1 LGKRRVM
8 NVVNKKIRR
17 LIAALSCVFLLITLS
32 ACSSSLSSPTTS
44 SELVVSY
51 IDVGQG
57 LSVLVQFPN
66 GTAMLYDAGPNKS
79 AETIINYLKSHS
91 VDKIDA
97 LILSHPD
104 SDHIGAADEVI
115 ESFTIGSFYMPK
127 VVHSTQSYL
136 DVLNAA
142 KAKKL
147 TIKTAQKGVT
157 ISLDPDVK
165 VTMWGPVKEYDVDD
179 TNNWSAVV
187 SISYGATSFL
197 LTGDAEQKAEADM
210 IKAGVVEPQTVL
222 QVGHH
227 GSKYSTSTEFLSA
240 VTPTYAVISVGE
252 NSYGHP
258 SEETLSR
265 LQSYNVHVFRTYKQ
279 GTVVATSDGKT
290 ITWNVEPI
298 GWEDSLPVSPT
309 GSQND
314 AGSTATPEQEILP
327 KVVIISKDLKGE
339 RVVIKNNDT
348 VDIDMSGWELVSVKG
363 NQIFKF
369 PDGFILKKGQ
379 TVTITSG
386 SKAYEDSPKVLKWT
400 TSTIWNN
407 DGDPAQL
414 RDNKGRVV
422 SSMP

>member
-1 LGKRRVM
+1 MLGNSK
-8 NVVNKKIRR
+8 NAK
-17 LIAALSCVFLLITLS
+17 LLAASLFLLLLVSLT
-32 ACSSSLSSPTTS
+32 ACSFTFTARRGSN
-44 SELVVSY
+44 LVVSY

-57 LSVLVQFPN
+57 LSVLVRFPN
-66 GTAMLYDAGPNKS
+66 GTAMLYDAGPDKS
-79 AETIINYLKSHS
+79 AETIVNYLKSHS
-91 VDKIDA
+91 VSKIDA

-127 VVHSTQSYL
+127 VPHSTQSYL

-147 TIKTAQKGVT
+147 TIKTAKKGVT
-157 ISLDPDVK
+157 ISLDPEVK
-165 VTMWGPVKEYDVDD
+165 VTMWGPVKEYDLDD

-187 SISYGATSFL
+187 SITYGSTSFL
-197 LTGDAEQKAEADM
+197 LTGDAGQEAENDM
-210 IKAGVVEPQTVL
+210 INTGVVEPQTVL

-265 LQSYNVHVFRTYKQ
+265 LQSYNVHVFRTDKQ

-298 GWEDSLPVSPT
+298 SWEDSSQASPT
-309 GSQND
+309 TSQTD
-314 AGSTATPEQEILP
+314 SASTATPKQEALP
-327 KVVIISKDLKGE
+327 KVVIISKDLKE
-339 RVVIKNNDT
+339 ETVVIQNNDA
-348 VDIDMSGWELVSVKG
+348 VDIDMSGWSLVSVKG
-363 NQIFKF
+363 DQVFTF
-369 PDGFILKKGQ
+369 PEGFRLGKGK

-386 SKAYEDSPKVLKWT
+386 FKAYEDSPSVLKWT
-400 TSTIWNN
+400 SSTIWNN
-407 DGDPAQL
+407 DGDPAEL
-414 RDNKGRVV
+414 LDDKGRLV
-422 SSMP
+422 SSLP

>member
-1 LGKRRVM
+1 MLRNCK
-8 NVVNKKIRR
+8 NAK
-17 LIAALSCVFLLITLS
+17 LLATSFFLLLLISLT
-32 ACSSSLSSPTTS
+32 ACSFTFTAQHSSD
-44 SELVVSY
+44 LVVSY

-57 LSVLVQFPN
+57 LSVLVRFPN

-79 AETIINYLKSHS
+79 AETIVNYLKNHS
-91 VDKIDA
+91 VSKIDA

-127 VVHSTQSYL
+127 VPHSTQSYL
-136 DVLNAA
+136 DVLSAA

-147 TIKTAQKGVT
+147 TIKTAKEGVA
-157 ISLDPDVK
+157 ISLDPEVK
-165 VTMWGPVKEYDVDD
+165 VTMWGPVKEYDLDD

-187 SISYGATSFL
+187 SITYGSTSFL
-197 LTGDAEQKAEADM
+197 LTGDAGQEAENDM
-210 IKAGVVEPQTVL
+210 INTGVVEPQTVL

-265 LQSYNVHVFRTYKQ
+265 LQSYNVHVFRTDKQ

-298 GWEDSLPVSPT
+298 SWEDSSQASPT
-309 GSQND
+309 TSQTD
-314 AGSTATPEQEILP
+314 SASTATPNQEALP
-327 KVVIISKDLKGE
+327 KVVIISKDLKE
-339 RVVIKNNDT
+339 EIVVIQNNDA
-348 VDIDMSGWELVSVKG
+348 VDIDMSGWSLVSVKG
-363 NQIFKF
+363 DQVFTF
-369 PDGFILKKGQ
+369 PEGFRLGKGK

-386 SKAYEDSPKVLKWT
+386 PKAYEDSPSVLKWT
-400 TSTIWNN
+400 FSTIWNN
-407 DGDPAQL
+407 DGDPAEL
-414 RDNKGRVV
+414 LDDKGRLV
-422 SSMP
+422 SSLP

>member
-1 LGKRRVM
+1 MLGNSK
-8 NVVNKKIRR
+8 NAK
-17 LIAALSCVFLLITLS
+17 LLAASLFLLLLVSLT
-32 ACSSSLSSPTTS
+32 ACSFTFTAQHSSD
-44 SELVVSY
+44 LVVSH

-79 AETIINYLKSHS
+79 AETIVNYLKSHS
-91 VDKIDA
+91 VSKIDA

-127 VVHSTQSYL
+127 VPHSTQSYL
-136 DVLNAA
+136 DVLSAA

-147 TIKTAQKGVT
+147 TIKTAKKGVT
-157 ISLDPDVK
+157 ISLDPEVK
-165 VTMWGPVKEYDVDD
+165 VTMWGPVKEYDLDD

-187 SISYGATSFL
+187 SITYGSTSFL
-197 LTGDAEQKAEADM
+197 LTGDAGQEAENDM
-210 IKAGVVEPQTVL
+210 INTGVVEPQTVL

-227 GSKYSTSTEFLSA
+227 GSKYSTSTEFLNA

-265 LQSYNVHVFRTYKQ
+265 LQSYNVHVFRTDKQ

-298 GWEDSLPVSPT
+298 GWEDSLQASPT
-309 GSQND
+309 TSQTD
-314 AGSTATPEQEILP
+314 SASTATPKQEALP
-327 KVVIISKDLKGE
+327 KVVIINKDLKE
-339 RVVIKNNDT
+339 ETVVIKNNDA
-348 VDIDMSGWELVSVKG
+348 VDIDMSGWSLVSVKG
-363 NQIFKF
+363 NQVF
-369 PDGFILKKGQ
+369 PFPEGFRLGKGK

-386 SKAYEDSPKVLKWT
+386 FKAYEDSPSVLKWT
-400 TSTIWNN
+400 SSTIWNN
-407 DGDPAQL
+407 DGDPAEL
-414 RDNKGRVV
+414 LDDKGRLV
-422 SSMP
+422 SSLP

>member
-1 LGKRRVM
+1 MLGNSK
-8 NVVNKKIRR
+8 NAK
-17 LIAALSCVFLLITLS
+17 LLATSFFLLLLISLT
-32 ACSSSLSSPTTS
+32 ACSFTFTAQHSSD
-44 SELVVSY
+44 LVVSY

-66 GTAMLYDAGPNKS
+66 GAAMLYDAGPNKS
-79 AETIINYLKSHS
+79 AETIVNYLKSHS
-91 VDKIDA
+91 VSKIDA

-115 ESFTIGSFYMPK
+115 ESFTISSFYMPK
-127 VVHSTQSYL
+127 VPHSTQSYL
-136 DVLNAA
+136 DVLSAA

-147 TIKTAQKGVT
+147 TIKTAKEGVA
-157 ISLDPDVK
+157 ISLDPEVK
-165 VTMWGPVKEYDVDD
+165 VTMWGPVKEYDLDD

-187 SISYGATSFL
+187 SITYGSTSFL
-197 LTGDAEQKAEADM
+197 LTGDAGQEAENDM
-210 IKAGVVEPQTVL
+210 INTGVVEPQTVL

-265 LQSYNVHVFRTYKQ
+265 LQSYNVHVFRTDKQ

-298 GWEDSLPVSPT
+298 SWEDSSQASPT
-309 GSQND
+309 TSQTD
-314 AGSTATPEQEILP
+314 SASTATPNQEALP
-327 KVVIISKDLKGE
+327 KVVIISKDLKE
-339 RVVIKNNDT
+339 EIVVIQNNDA
-348 VDIDMSGWELVSVKG
+348 VDIDMSGWSLVSVKG
-363 NQIFKF
+363 DQVFTF
-369 PDGFILKKGQ
+369 PEGFRLGKGK

-386 SKAYEDSPKVLKWT
+386 FKAYEDSPSVLKWT
-400 TSTIWNN
+400 SSTIWNN
-407 DGDPAQL
+407 DGDPAEL
-414 RDNKGRVV
+414 LDDKGRLV
-422 SSMP
+422 SSLP

>member
-1 LGKRRVM
+1 VMLGNSKNAKLLAVSL
-8 NVVNKKIRR
+8 V
-17 LIAALSCVFLLITLS
+17 LLLLISLTAWSLTFT
-32 ACSSSLSSPTTS
+32 AQHSSD
-44 SELVVSY
+44 LVVSY

-66 GTAMLYDAGPNKS
+66 GTTMLYDAGPNKS
-79 AETIINYLKSHS
+79 AKTMVNYLKSHS
-91 VDKIDA
+91 VNKIDA

-127 VVHSTQSYL
+127 VAHSTQSYL
-136 DVLNAA
+136 DVLSAA
-142 KAKKL
+142 KAKGL

-157 ISLDPDVK
+157 ISLDPRVK
-165 VTMWGPVKEYDVDD
+165 VTMWGPVKEYDLDD

-187 SISYGATSFL
+187 SITYGSTSFL
-197 LTGDAEQKAEADM
+197 LTGDAEEEAENDM
-210 IKAGVVEPQTVL
+210 INTGVVEPQTVL

-265 LQSYNVHVFRTYKQ
+265 LHNYNVHVFRTDEQ
-279 GTVVATSDGKT
+279 GTVVATSDGET

-298 GWEDSLPVSPT
+298 GWEDSSSVSPT
-309 GSQND
+309 ASQTD
-314 AGSTATPEQEILP
+314 AASTATPKQEVLP
-327 KVVIISKDLKGE
+327 KVVIISKDLKE
-339 RVVIKNNDT
+339 ETVVIKNNDA
-348 VDIDMSGWELVSVKG
+348 VDIDMSSWRLVSVKG
-363 NQIFKF
+363 NQVFAF
-369 PDGFILKKGQ
+369 PEGFLLVKGK

-386 SKAYEDSPKVLKWT
+386 PEAYEDSPSVLKWT
-400 TSTIWNN
+400 TSTMWNN
-407 DGDPAQL
+407 DGDPAEL
-414 RDNKGRVV
+414 LDDNARLV
-422 SSMP
+422 SSLP

>member
-1 LGKRRVM
+1 MLGNSK
-8 NVVNKKIRR
+8 NAK
-17 LIAALSCVFLLITLS
+17 LLAASFFLLLLIGLT
-32 ACSSSLSSPTTS
+32 ACSFTFTAQHSSD
-44 SELVVSY
+44 LVVSY

-57 LSVLVQFPN
+57 LSVLVRFPN

-79 AETIINYLKSHS
+79 AETIVNYLKNHS
-91 VDKIDA
+91 VSKIDA

-127 VVHSTQSYL
+127 VAHSTQSYL
-136 DVLNAA
+136 DVLSAA

-147 TIKTAQKGVT
+147 TIKTAKKGVT
-157 ISLDPDVK
+157 ISLDPEVK
-165 VTMWGPVKEYDVDD
+165 VTMWGPVKEYDLDD

-187 SISYGATSFL
+187 SITYGSTSFL
-197 LTGDAEQKAEADM
+197 LTGDAGQESENDM
-210 IKAGVVEPQTVL
+210 INTGVVEPQTVL

-265 LQSYNVHVFRTYKQ
+265 LQSYNVHIFRTDKQ

-298 GWEDSLPVSPT
+298 GWEDSSQASPT
-309 GSQND
+309 TSQTGS
-314 AGSTATPEQEILP
+314 ASTITPKQEALP
-327 KVVIISKDLKGE
+327 KVVIISKDLKE
-339 RVVIKNNDT
+339 EIVVIKNNDA
-348 VDIDMSGWELVSVKG
+348 VDIDMSGWSLVSVKG
-363 NQIFKF
+363 DQVFTF
-369 PDGFILKKGQ
+369 PEGFRLGKGK

-386 SKAYEDSPKVLKWT
+386 PKAYEDSPSVLKWT
-400 TSTIWNN
+400 SSTIWNN
-407 DGDPAQL
+407 DGDPAEL
-414 RDNKGRVV
+414 LDDKGRLV
-422 SSMP
+422 SSVP

>member
-1 LGKRRVM
+1 MLGNSKNAKLLAVSL
-8 NVVNKKIRR
+8 V
-17 LIAALSCVFLLITLS
+17 LLLLISLTAWSLTFT
-32 ACSSSLSSPTTS
+32 AEDSSD
-44 SELVVSY
+44 LVVSY

-79 AETIINYLKSHS
+79 AKTIVNYLKSHS
-91 VDKIDA
+91 VNKVDA

-115 ESFTIGSFYMPK
+115 ESFMIGSFYMPK
-127 VVHSTQSYL
+127 VAHSTQSYL
-136 DVLNAA
+136 DVLSAA
-142 KAKKL
+142 KAKGL

-157 ISLDPDVK
+157 ISLDPRVK
-165 VTMWGPVKEYDVDD
+165 VAMWGPVKEYDLDD

-187 SISYGATSFL
+187 SITYGSTSFL
-197 LTGDAEQKAEADM
+197 LTGDAGEEAENDM
-210 IKAGVVEPQTVL
+210 INTGVVEPQTVL

-227 GSKYSTSTEFLSA
+227 GSKYSTSTAFLSA

-265 LQSYNVHVFRTYKQ
+265 LQSYNVDVFRTDRQ

-298 GWEDSLPVSPT
+298 GWKDSSSVSPT
-309 GSQND
+309 ASQTD
-314 AGSTATPEQEILP
+314 AASTATAEQEALP
-327 KVVIISKDLKGE
+327 KVVIISKDLKE
-339 RVVIKNNDT
+339 ETVVIKNNDAL
-348 VDIDMSGWELVSVKG
+348 DIDMSGWRLISVKG
-363 NQIFKF
+363 NQVFTF
-369 PDGFILKKGQ
+369 PDGFLLGKGK

-386 SKAYEDSPKVLKWT
+386 PEAYEDSPSVLKWT
-400 TSTIWNN
+400 NSTMWNN
-407 DGDPAQL
+407 DGDPAEL
-414 RDNKGRVV
+414 LDDKGRLV
-422 SSMP
+422 SSLP

>member
-1 LGKRRVM
+1 MLRNSK
-8 NVVNKKIRR
+8 NAK
-17 LIAALSCVFLLITLS
+17 LLAASFFLLLFISLT
-32 ACSSSLSSPTTS
+32 ACSFTFTAQHSSN
-44 SELVVSY
+44 LVVSY

-79 AETIINYLKSHS
+79 AETIVNYLKNHS
-91 VDKIDA
+91 VSKIDV

-115 ESFTIGSFYMPK
+115 ESFIIGSFYMPK
-127 VVHSTQSYL
+127 VPHSTQSYL
-136 DVLNAA
+136 DVLSAA

-147 TIKTAQKGVT
+147 TIKTAQEGVT
-157 ISLDPDVK
+157 ISLDPEVK
-165 VTMWGPVKEYDVDD
+165 VTMWGPVKEYDLDD

-187 SISYGATSFL
+187 SITYGSTSFL
-197 LTGDAEQKAEADM
+197 LTGDAGQEAENDM
-210 IKAGVVEPQTVL
+210 INTGVVEPQTAL

-227 GSKYSTSTEFLSA
+227 GSKYSTSTEFLNA

-265 LQSYNVHVFRTYKQ
+265 LQSYNVHVFRTDKQ

-298 GWEDSLPVSPT
+298 GWEDSLQASPT
-309 GSQND
+309 TSQTD
-314 AGSTATPEQEILP
+314 SASTATPKQEALP
-327 KVVIISKDLKGE
+327 KVVIINKDLKE
-339 RVVIKNNDT
+339 ETVVIKNNDA
-348 VDIDMSGWELVSVKG
+348 VDIDMSGWSLVSVKG
-363 NQIFKF
+363 NQVF
-369 PDGFILKKGQ
+369 PFPEGFRLGKGK

-386 SKAYEDSPKVLKWT
+386 FKAYEDSPSVLKWT
-400 TSTIWNN
+400 SSTIWNN
-407 DGDPAQL
+407 DGDPAEL
-414 RDNKGRVV
+414 LDDKGRLV
-422 SSMP
+422 SSLP

>member
-1 LGKRRVM
+1 MLGNSK
-8 NVVNKKIRR
+8 NAK
-17 LIAALSCVFLLITLS
+17 LLATSFFLLLLISLT
-32 ACSSSLSSPTTS
+32 ACSFTFTAQHSSD
-44 SELVVSY
+44 LVVSY

-66 GTAMLYDAGPNKS
+66 GAAMLYDAGPNKS
-79 AETIINYLKSHS
+79 AETIVNYLKSHS
-91 VDKIDA
+91 VSKIDA

-104 SDHIGAADEVI
+104 SDHIGATDEVI

-127 VVHSTQSYL
+127 VPHSTQSYL
-136 DVLNAA
+136 DVLSAA

-147 TIKTAQKGVT
+147 TIKTAKEGVA
-157 ISLDPDVK
+157 ISLDPEVK
-165 VTMWGPVKEYDVDD
+165 VTMWGPVKEYDLDD

-187 SISYGATSFL
+187 SITYGSTSFL
-197 LTGDAEQKAEADM
+197 LTGDAGQEAENDM
-210 IKAGVVEPQTVL
+210 INTGVVEPQTVL

-265 LQSYNVHVFRTYKQ
+265 LQSYNVHVFRTDKQ

-298 GWEDSLPVSPT
+298 SWEDSSQASPT
-309 GSQND
+309 TSQTD
-314 AGSTATPEQEILP
+314 SASTATPNQEALP
-327 KVVIISKDLKGE
+327 KVVIISKDLKE
-339 RVVIKNNDT
+339 EIVVIQNNDA
-348 VDIDMSGWELVSVKG
+348 VDIDMSGWSLVSVKG
-363 NQIFKF
+363 DQVFTF
-369 PDGFILKKGQ
+369 PEGFRLGKGK

-386 SKAYEDSPKVLKWT
+386 FKAYEDSPSVLKWT
-400 TSTIWNN
+400 SSTIWNN
-407 DGDPAQL
+407 DGDPAEL
-414 RDNKGRVV
+414 LDDKGRLV
-422 SSMP
+422 SSLP

>member
-1 LGKRRVM
+1 MLGNSKNAKLLAVS
-8 NVVNKKIRR
+8 
-17 LIAALSCVFLLITLS
+17 LFLLLLIILT
-32 ACSSSLSSPTTS
+32 ACNFTFTARHSSD
-44 SELVVSY
+44 LVVSY

-57 LSVLVQFPN
+57 LSVLVKFPN

-91 VDKIDA
+91 VNKIDA

-115 ESFTIGSFYMPK
+115 ETFTIGSFYMPK

-147 TIKTAQKGVT
+147 TIKTAQKAVT

-165 VTMWGPVKEYDVDD
+165 VTMWGPVKEYDLDD

-187 SISYGATSFL
+187 SITYGSTSFL
-197 LTGDAEQKAEADM
+197 LTGDAGQEAEDDM
-210 IKAGVVEPQTVL
+210 INTGVVEPQTVL
-222 QVGHH
+222 QVSHH

-240 VTPTYAVISVGE
+240 VMPTYAVISVGE

-265 LQSYNVHVFRTYKQ
+265 LQSYNVHVFRTDKQ

-298 GWEDSLPVSPT
+298 GWEDSSPVGPT
-309 GSQND
+309 GSQTD
-314 AGSTATPEQEILP
+314 AASTATPEQEILP
-327 KVVIISKDLKGE
+327 KVVIISKDLKE
-339 RVVIKNNDT
+339 EKVVIKNNDT

-363 NQIFKF
+363 DQIFKF
-369 PDGFILKKGQ
+369 PDGFVLKKGQ

-400 TSTIWNN
+400 IGNIWNN
-407 DGDPAQL
+407 DGDPAEL

>member
-1 LGKRRVM
+1 MLGNSK
-8 NVVNKKIRR
+8 NAK
-17 LIAALSCVFLLITLS
+17 LLAASFFLLLLIGLT
-32 ACSSSLSSPTTS
+32 ACSFTFTAQYSSD
-44 SELVVSY
+44 LVVSY

-79 AETIINYLKSHS
+79 AETIVNYLKSHCVS
-91 VDKIDA
+91 KIDA

-127 VVHSTQSYL
+127 VPHSTQSYL

-147 TIKTAQKGVT
+147 TIKTAQEGVT
-157 ISLDPDVK
+157 ISLDPEVK
-165 VTMWGPVKEYDVDD
+165 VTMWGPVKEYDLDD

-187 SISYGATSFL
+187 SITYGSTSFL
-197 LTGDAEQKAEADM
+197 LTGDAGQEAENDM
-210 IKAGVVEPQTVL
+210 IKTGVVEPQTVL

-265 LQSYNVHVFRTYKQ
+265 LQSYNVHVFRTDKQ

-298 GWEDSLPVSPT
+298 SWEDSSQASPT
-309 GSQND
+309 TSQTD
-314 AGSTATPEQEILP
+314 SASTATPNQEALP
-327 KVVIISKDLKGE
+327 KVVIISKDLKE
-339 RVVIKNNDT
+339 EIVVIQNNDA
-348 VDIDMSGWELVSVKG
+348 VDIDMSGWSLVSVKG
-363 NQIFKF
+363 DQVFTF
-369 PDGFILKKGQ
+369 PEEFRLGKGK

-386 SKAYEDSPKVLKWT
+386 SKAYEDSPSVLKWT
-400 TSTIWNN
+400 SSTIWNN
-407 DGDPAQL
+407 DGDPAEL
-414 RDNKGRVV
+414 LDDKGRLV
-422 SSMP
+422 SSLP